1 MSFTNNVGVAVG
13 TMDGD
18 TVGHDVV
25 VGLTE
30 GKTVGDRV

>member
-13 TMDGD
+13 TMDGK

-25 VGLTE
+25 VGLIE